1 MSPEEGTEFVL
12 WHMMEKELS
21 LNRPYQ
27 VVRPDILRKMME
39 CGMRVSGGSI
49 FVDNVVIADH
59 ALARALNIDRRVVKW
74 TIEQVEK
81 SKFLSSILSKTRPL
95 GTSLADIAPQLGY
108 IALVVEITGAPI
120 PITDV
125 IDILVRNGMEIKQ
138 ILADSADITPHP
150 KITAVAA
157 GQLTDRTF
165 GEIISLKQ
173 VKGIRIRE

>member
-27 VVRPDILRKMME
+27 VVRPDKLRKMME
-39 CGMRVSGGSI
+39 CGRRVSGGSI

-81 SKFLSSILSKTRPL
+81 SKFLSSILSKTRPV

-108 IALVVEITGAPI
+108 IALVVEITGSPF

-125 IDILVRNGMEIKQ
+125 IDILVRNGMEIRQ
-138 ILADSADITPHP
+138 MLAEAPDIVANP
-150 KITAVAA
+150 KITVVVA
-157 GQLTDRTF
+157 GRLSDRAF
-165 GEIISLKQ
+165 AEIIGLKQ
-173 VKGIRIRE
+173 VRGVRILE